1 MQMKTFKKILSYPLS
16 VVFYIFFFTNLL
28 VFHPIQWICLK
39 LGGYEAHKKSV
50 DIFNFFLLRCLNILG
65 TRFFIENPYDLPTNR
80 PCIFVANHQGMYDIP
95 PLIWHFRAHHPKFVS
110 KKELGKGIPSISF
123 NLRHG
128 GNLLIDRKNGRDA
141 LIKMSRFANYLN
153 KNNRSAVIFPE
164 GTRSRT
170 GAPRK
175 FAVQGLQLLIKRMPE
190 ALIVPITINNSWK
203 LFRYGTF
210 PMGIGVNLR
219 LKIHEPFAANSD
231 DPEALVAKVERSITA
246 DII

>member
-1 MQMKTFKKILSYPLS
+1 MKTFKKILSYPLS
-16 VVFYIFFFTNLL
+16 VVFYIFFFINLL

-50 DIFNFFLLRCLNILG
+50 DIFNFFLLRCLNLLG
-65 TRFFIENPYDLPTNR
+65 TRYTIENPYQLPTDKS
-80 PCIFVANHQGMYDIP
+80 CIFVANHQGMYDIP
-95 PLIWHFRAHHPKFVS
+95 PIIWHFREHHPKFVS

-128 GNLLIDRKNGRDA
+128 GNLLIDRKNGREA
-141 LIKMSRFANYLN
+141 LVKMSRFADYLN
-153 KNNRSAVIFPE
+153 QNKRSAVIFPE

-170 GAPRK
+170 GAPKK
-175 FAVQGLQLLIKRMPE
+175 FAVQGLQLLIKKMPE
-190 ALIVPITINNSWK
+190 AVIVPITINNSWK
-203 LFRYGTF
+203 LFRYGSF
-210 PMGIGVNLR
+210 PMGIGVHLR
-219 LKIHEPFAANSD
+219 LKVHEPFPANSD

>member
-1 MQMKTFKKILSYPLS
+1 MKTFKKILSYPLS
-16 VVFYIFFFTNLL
+16 VVFYIFFFINLL

-50 DIFNFFLLRCLNILG
+50 DIFNFFLLRCLNLLG
-65 TRFFIENPYDLPTNR
+65 TRYSIENPYQLPTDKS
-80 PCIFVANHQGMYDIP
+80 CIFVANHQGMYDIP
-95 PLIWHFRAHHPKFVS
+95 PIIWHFREHHPKFVS

-128 GNLLIDRKNGRDA
+128 GNLLIDRKNGREA
-141 LIKMSRFANYLN
+141 LVKMSKFADYLN
-153 KNNRSAVIFPE
+153 QNKRSAVIFPE

-170 GAPRK
+170 GAPKK
-175 FAVQGLQLLIKRMPE
+175 FAVQGLQLLIKKMPE
-190 ALIVPITINNSWK
+190 AVIVPITINNSWK
-203 LFRYGTF
+203 LFRYGSF
-210 PMGIGVNLR
+210 PMGIGVHLR
-219 LKIHEPFAANSD
+219 LKVHEPFPANSD